1 MDEPI
6 RAHPVLELMVKRW
19 LAEPLIH
26 FLLLGALIFVAYSVL
41 APDEGRDEGD
51 SRIVVSQGQ
60 QEHLVTAFSRTW
72 QRPPTQEE
80 FNGLVDD
87 WIREEI
93 AYREGLAMGLDTGDL
108 IIRRRLRQKL
118 ELLAEDVI
126 SLDEPTDEVLQA
138 YLDENTGDYRLEPRY
153 SLRQIYFSTDYRGED
168 TAADAEALLEQLRA
182 GEVDDSDW
190 QNLGDRIALPAES
203 RDARASALAA
213 RFGDSFAEGLVDLPT
228 GAWQGP
234 VQSGFGLHLVYLDE
248 VVEGRALSLDEARE
262 AVLRDYEAKRLR
274 ESVAALYDRL
284 RERYEIVVEPM
295 TAPTG
300 AL

>member
-1 MDEPI
+1 
-6 RAHPVLELMVKRW
+6 VKRW
-19 LAEPLIH
+19 LTEPLIH
-26 FLLLGALIFVAYSVL
+26 FLLLGALIFVAYNAL
-41 APDEGRDEGD
+41 APAEGRDDE

-72 QRPPTQEE
+72 QRPPTPEE

-126 SLDEPTDEVLQA
+126 SLDEPSDEVLQA
-138 YLDENTGDYRLEPRY
+138 YLDENTDDYRLEPRY
-153 SLRQIYFSTDYRGED
+153 SLRQIYFSADYRGANTES
-168 TAADAEALLEQLRA
+168 DALALLEQLRT
-182 GEVDDSDW
+182 GDVDDTAW
-190 QNLGDRIALPAES
+190 ETLGDRIALPAQAQ
-203 RDARASALAA
+203 DARASALAA
-213 RFGDSFAEGLVDLPT
+213 RFGDSFADGLAGLEP

-234 VQSGFGLHLVYLDE
+234 VQSGFGLHLVYLDA
-248 VVEGRALSLDEARE
+248 VVEGRAVTLDEARDE
-262 AVLRDYEAKRLR
+262 VLRDYEARRLR

-295 TAPTG
+295 TGATG
-300 AL
+300 AP

>member
-1 MDEPI
+1 M
-6 RAHPVLELMVKRW
+6 KRW
-19 LAEPLIH
+19 LSEPLIH
-26 FLLLGALIFVAYSVL
+26 FLLLGALIFFAYSAL
-41 APDEGRDEGD
+41 APDEGRDDEA
-51 SRIVVSQGQ
+51 RIVVSQGQ

-190 QNLGDRIALPAES
+190 QSLGDRIALPAES
-203 RDARASALAA
+203 RDARVSALAA
-213 RFGDSFAEGLVDLPT
+213 RFGDSFAESLADPET

-234 VQSGFGLHLVYLDE
+234 VQSGFGLHLVYIDGKD
-248 VVEGRALSLDEARE
+248 EGRALSLDEARNE
-262 AVLRDYEAKRLR
+262 VLRDFEARRLR
-274 ESVAALYDRL
+274 ESVTALYERL
-284 RERYEIVVEPM
+284 RERYEILVEPM
-295 TAPTG
+295 ATASEATG
-300 AL
+300 AP